1 MKLKI
6 PDCTIIITSKNRV
19 EELRV
24 ALLSCLEQEGEL
36 EVIVVDDG
44 STDTTSAM
52 IANEFPTVRCI
63 RHEQSMGL
71 VASRNE
77 ATLAATS
84 DFVFSIDDDAVFVS
98 KNTVLQSLECF
109 NDQRVGAVAMP
120 YVNVNISDH
129 VYHLSPDDEI
139 LRATY
144 TFTGTAHAHR
154 KDLFLRLNGYRPY
167 LFHWGEE
174 RDYSLRLMNAGYRV
188 AVGVSEPI
196 QHFTSPKRD
205 TKFQNV
211 FLYRNQIL
219 FVSLNAPTLYLPV
232 LWLFATAWSLLDGL
246 KSRMPRVLLRGL
258 WRGYRDSLYY
268 LSERDAV
275 TASTFKLAMRLRK
288 DGPMPIDSTYEL
300 VNID

>member
-1 MKLKI
+1 M
-6 PDCTIIITSKNRV
+6 PDCTIIITTKNRV
-19 EELRV
+19 EELRD
-24 ALLSCLEQEGEL
+24 ALHSCLEQEGEL

-52 IANEFPTVRCI
+52 VANEFPTVRCI

-77 ATLAATS
+77 ATLAAAS

-98 KNTVLQSLECF
+98 ENTVLRSLECF
-109 NDQRVGAVAMP
+109 KDERVGAVAMP

-129 VYHLSPDDEI
+129 VYHVSPDDGI

-154 KDLFLRLNGYRPY
+154 KELFLRLNGYRPY

-174 RDYSLRLMNAGYRV
+174 RDYCLRLMNAGYRV

-219 FVSLNAPTLYLPV
+219 FASLNAPTLYLPV
-232 LWLFATAWSLLDGL
+232 LWLFATAWSLVDGL
-246 KSRMPRVLLRGL
+246 KSRMPGVLLKGL
-258 WRGYRDSLYY
+258 WRGYRDSVRY

-275 TASTFKLAMRLRK
+275 SASAFKLAMLLRK
-288 DGPMPIDSTYEL
+288 VGLMPMDSTYEAA
-300 VNID
+300 NID